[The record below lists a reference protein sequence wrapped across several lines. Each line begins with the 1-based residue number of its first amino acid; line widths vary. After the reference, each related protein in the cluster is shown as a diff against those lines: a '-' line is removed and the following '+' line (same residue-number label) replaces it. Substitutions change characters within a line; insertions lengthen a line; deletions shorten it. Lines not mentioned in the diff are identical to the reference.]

1 MQLSPALPAS
11 SQGRREK
18 PPGGRRGKEERGTS
32 PGGADKGGQSP
43 TLLCGTLGSWC
54 IEPRAAA
61 APSGPRWDARRL
73 EARATHRGG
82 GIPRAPRAGGRAR
95 RAGTLSSSLCLR
107 RLNFLVSSRHK
118 PGVLAATPGR
128 PRPHT
133 HTHTQRLPGRALN
146 TGATVGNR
154 QGKRHARPVSTGA
167 SGACVVFL
175 PRRHTPLQQLCPSPG
190 RRRGKE
196 KQEEAPQSYDLCK
209 RFHVGWCDC
218 VMLSTWI
225 RGLQGTLTGA
235 DMITVFSLLP
245 HRIMVRIS

>member
-61 APSGPRWDARRL
+61 APSGP
-73 EARATHRGG
+73 
-82 GIPRAPRAGGRAR
+82 
-95 RAGTLSSSLCLR
+95 
-107 RLNFLVSSRHK
+107 RHK